1 MAVAETYTPNL
12 TLLSKTGI
20 EVIPFRPDKDTTDS
34 LLYRTAL
41 ECGSV
46 KKPFSYYAAGGPG
59 FALLHLKAGALLLT
73 TFPSETSVTV
83 SDSGLLLL
91 DCRFSRRIIVRSSA
105 EYEILLFDG
114 PSLACLGSQLPA
126 EAPFWQVPAS
136 VTAFSELLPL
146 FEKKRSHPAL
156 CHMLLTTLLSRL
168 ILEHALPGKKVPSYL
183 AAIKSQLETCYYESY
198 TLSELSQKYKV
209 DKYRLC
215 REFSDCFRTSPL
227 QYLHRVRVQAA
238 KNLLAETDLKVH
250 EISYEVGYENVN
262 HFISHFKKTT
272 GMTPREYR
280 CAIR

>member
-1 MAVAETYTPNL
+1 MAAAETYTPNL

-20 EVIPFRPDKDTTDS
+20 EVIPFRPDKETTDS

-46 KKPFSYYAAGGPG
+46 KKPFSYYAAEGPG
-59 FALLHLKAGALLLT
+59 FALLHLRAGALLLT
-73 TFPSETSVTV
+73 TFPAEASVTM

-91 DCRFSRRIIVRSSA
+91 DCRFPRRIIVRSSA

-114 PSLACLGSQLPA
+114 PSLACLGSQLPM
-126 EAPFWQVPAS
+126 ETPFWQVPSS

-146 FEKKRSHPAL
+146 FERKGSHPAL

-183 AAIKSQLETCYYESY
+183 AAIKSELETCYYESF
-198 TLSELSQKYKV
+198 TLTELSQKHKV
-209 DKYRLC
+209 NKYRLC
-215 REFSDCFRTSPL
+215 REFSDCFQCSPL
-227 QYLHRVRVQAA
+227 QYLHRMRVQAA
-238 KNLLAETDLKVH
+238 KDLLAETDLKVH
-250 EISYEVGYENVN
+250 EIGYEVGYENVN

-272 GMTPREYR
+272 GMTPGEYR
-280 CAIR
+280 CTLR